1 MALFT
6 DYHAVAYMYDRD
18 KNCLSGNNFI
28 YMVICDLNLK
38 QYGFAFSNLSTK
50 WTAI

>member
-18 KNCLSGNNFI
+18 KNSLSGNNFI
-28 YMVICDLNLK
+28 YKVIFNLNLK
-38 QYGFAFSNLSTK
+38 
-50 WTAI
+50 